1 MNRGKEFEMEL
12 LKRVIKDYTKA
23 KDRKDK
29 TEVLTKY
36 CELTGISREAAKKR
50 FKRFIKREDT
60 KSNTTSQRGRKK
72 IYTSMHEEVIQVCW
86 ENLLCPCGERLHP
99 VIAETID
106 RLHREG
112 PLRHYPED
120 VLEETRRISLGT
132 LKRILSGFEKPVFR
146 KRQKGSAFIYTRV
159 PIKADFGK
167 NAYLEPGYIEVDFVE
182 HNGGSSSGRFA
193 ITGVYTDLY
202 TQWTVR
208 GCGWGKNL
216 ESMKTIDEIVHKRIP
231 FAVHHYHPDND
242 KSILKVLFERVR
254 TNENLSL
261 SRSRP
266 YKKNDNAHVEQ
277 KGGDKVRKLVGYFR
291 YDTEE
296 EVSLLNQIYAVSDTL
311 ENFFVPTMKLKCR
324 IKDEKGRTIK
334 KVYEKA
340 KTPYQRIL
348 EAPHV
353 PDEVKDHLRRQ
364 YNKLSLVEL
373 KRRLDELLFE
383 LLSKKLRTKLKRI
396 RGQNYDLTNT
406 KFQGQG
412 ILI

>member
-1 MNRGKEFEMEL
+1 MNRDKEFEMKL
-12 LKRVIKDYTKA
+12 LKRVIKDYKKA
-23 KDRKDK
+23 KNRKDK
-29 TEVLTKY
+29 SEILTRY

-50 FKRFIKREDT
+50 FRRFTGRVVTDNDT
-60 KSNTTSQRGRKK
+60 KSQRGRKK
-72 IYTSMHEEVIQVCW
+72 KYTGMHEEVIHVCW
-86 ENLLCPCGERLHP
+86 ETLLCPCGERLHP
-99 VIAETID
+99 VISETID
-106 RLHREG
+106 RLLREG
-112 PLRHYPED
+112 GLRHYPED

-132 LKRILSGFEKPVFR
+132 LKRILKGFEKPVLK
-146 KRQKGSAFIYTRV
+146 KRHKGSAFIYTQV

-167 NAYLEPGYIEVDFVE
+167 NAYKEPGYMEVDFVE
-182 HNGGSSSGRFA
+182 HNGGSSSGRFV

-202 TQWTVR
+202 SQWTVR

-216 ESMKTIDEIVHKRIP
+216 ESMKIIDGIVHKRVP

-242 KSILKVLFERVR
+242 KSILKVLFERAR
-254 TNENLSL
+254 TDEDISL

-296 EVSLLNQIYAVSDTL
+296 EVSLLNQIYEVADTL
-311 ENFFVPTMKLKCR
+311 ENFFVPTMKLKCK
-324 IKDEKGRTIK
+324 IKDERGRTMK

-348 EAPHV
+348 EAPYV
-353 PDEVKDHLRRQ
+353 PEEVKEQLRRQ
-364 YNKLSLVEL
+364 YNRLSLAEL
-373 KRRLDELLFE
+373 KRSLDELLVK
-383 LLSKKLRTKLKRI
+383 LLSKKLRTKSRRI
-396 RGQNYDLTNT
+396 QGQNYDLTNT
-406 KFQGQG
+406 QFQGHG